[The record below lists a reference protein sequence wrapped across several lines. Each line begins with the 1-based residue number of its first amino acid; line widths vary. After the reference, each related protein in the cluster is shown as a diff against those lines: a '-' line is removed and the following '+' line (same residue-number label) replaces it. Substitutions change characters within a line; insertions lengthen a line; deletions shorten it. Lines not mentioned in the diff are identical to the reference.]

1 MSVKIR
7 LRRDGAKKRPFYH
20 VVAADSRRA
29 RDGRYIEQLGYYNP
43 IVAADTESIVVLK
56 EDRVRYWLSVGA
68 QPSETAAALLKRQG
82 LMERS
87 KPRAVKAAP
96 VAAESATEAVATTE
110 AAVAA
115 DVTESAAAV
124 EAVAEPEVVAETEVA
139 APADAPTEETAATP
153 ETEATPE

>member
-68 QPSETAAALLKRQG
+68 QPSDTAAALLKRHG

-96 VAAESATEAVATTE
+96 ATT
-110 AAVAA
+110 
-115 DVTESAAAV
+115 
-124 EAVAEPEVVAETEVA
+124 EVVAETA
-139 APADAPTEETAATP
+139 TPAPAEPATSEEASEATATETT
-153 ETEATPE
+153 ETEAAAE

>member
-29 RDGRYIEQLGYYNP
+29 RDGRYIEELGYYNP

-68 QPSETAAALLKRQG
+68 QPSDTAAALLKRQG
-82 LMERS
+82 LMARS
-87 KPRAVKAAP
+87 LPRAVKT
-96 VAAESATEAVATTE
+96 VAAESVATEPTTETTE
-110 AAVAA
+110 AE
-115 DVTESAAAV
+115 TSA
-124 EAVAEPEVVAETEVA
+124 E
-139 APADAPTEETAATP
+139 
-153 ETEATPE
+153 

>member
-29 RDGRYIEQLGYYNP
+29 RNGRYIEELGYYNP
-43 IVAADTESIVVLK
+43 IVAADTDSIVVLK

-68 QPSETAAALLKRQG
+68 QPSETAAALLKKQG

-87 KPRAVKAAP
+87 KPRVAK
-96 VAAESATEAVATTE
+96 VAAVATETTTDSATDTPEATEA
-110 AAVAA
+110 AA
-115 DVTESAAAV
+115 E
-124 EAVAEPEVVAETEVA
+124 
-139 APADAPTEETAATP
+139 
-153 ETEATPE
+153 